1 VDDIHLMHQSACACV
16 CVYSCVRVQVFF
28 HKPISVKDVLE
39 LRATVVYCRRHTLQV
54 EVEVDVLSPP
64 WEHNE
69 GCDQIR

>member
-1 VDDIHLMHQSACACV
+1 LCV
-16 CVYSCVRVQVFF
+16 LVYVCMRICDARTQVFF